1 MAGRGSH
8 GTSGRQD
15 GGERGDGVPTYDRLS
30 IEDRTGSSYRGLG
43 LRPQIVL
50 SLAVLMG
57 AILGLLALGIHVL
70 VPVGVRREVSEARLA
85 MAEALARDLAGRHG
99 DPASARAGLREAL
112 AAPEVDGVAV
122 WDRDSGLAASGAPPG
137 AQPFPGGRGPSF
149 HAARREPEG
158 TATVVFEASPD
169 RSGSAAVRVHAER
182 VGGPLRSL
190 EALLLGYL
198 GLTAL
203 AVVVFGYISL
213 TRLIVRPL
221 DRLTR
226 AARRLGGG
234 REVEPVVAAGGRE
247 IVELTE
253 TFNAMAREVVGHR
266 RELEAQVAHLER
278 LNRELARAQEQVVRA
293 AKLASVGRLA
303 AGVAHEIGNPLT
315 VMLGFFDVLETIEPM
330 APAAREHLRTM
341 RQEAERVNRTIRDLL
356 DYARANPEPVEALAV
371 GEIIDGTVALLA
383 PQKPF
388 RSIEIQVAV
397 PSDLPPVRGN
407 RDRLR
412 QVLVNLLLNAA
423 DAIGPDRPGTVELRA
438 DGAVLPD
445 GRSAVRIRVTDSG
458 PGIPPD
464 LLDAIFDPFVTT
476 KAPGAGTGLG
486 LSVCEGIVE
495 GLGGTIRAS
504 NRADGGACFEVV
516 LPTADG
522 TTPRAAGTA
531 TRRAGS
537 QLPGPCGERADR
549 LRDRRR
555 RRYGRH
561 RGAGPPCRGR

>member
-1 MAGRGSH
+1 MAGGGSH
-8 GTSGRQD
+8 GT
-15 GGERGDGVPTYDRLS
+15 GERRAAGGRGGDLRSREGAPAAGW
-30 IEDRTGSSYRGLG
+30 TGTSYRGLG

-70 VPVGVRREVSEARLA
+70 VPVGVRREVSAARLA
-85 MAEALARDLAGRHG
+85 MVEVMARDLARRHH
-99 DPASARAGLREAL
+99 DPASARGALREAL
-112 AAPEVDGVAV
+112 AAPAVDGVAV
-122 WDRDSGLAASGAPPG
+122 WDRDAGLVAAGAPPG
-137 AQPFPGGRGPSF
+137 ARPFPGGWGPSF

-158 TATVVFEASPD
+158 TATVVFAASPD
-169 RSGSAAVRVHAER
+169 RAGSAAVRVHAG
-182 VGGPLRSL
+182 VAGDSLRSL

-226 AARRLGGG
+226 AARRLGSG
-234 REVEPVVAAGGRE
+234 REVEPVAAAGGRE

-253 TFNAMAREVVGHR
+253 TFNAMTREVVGQR
-266 RELEAQVAHLER
+266 RELEEQVARLER
-278 LNRELARAQEQVVRA
+278 LNRELALAQEQVVRS

-371 GEIIDGTVALLA
+371 GEVIDGTVGLLA

-388 RSIEIQVAV
+388 RAIEIQVTV
-397 PSDLPPVRGN
+397 PSDLPPVRAN

-423 DAIGPDRPGTVELRA
+423 DAIGPERAGTIELRA
-438 DGAVLPD
+438 EPAALAD
-445 GRSAVRIRVTDSG
+445 GRSAVRIRVTDNG
-458 PGIPPD
+458 PGIPPE
-464 LLDAIFDPFVTT
+464 LLGAIFDPFVTT
-476 KAPGAGTGLG
+476 KSPGAGTGLG

-504 NRADGGACFEVV
+504 NRPEGGACFEVV
-516 LPTADG
+516 LPAAD
-522 TTPRAAGTA
+522 
-531 TRRAGS
+531 
-537 QLPGPCGERADR
+537 
-549 LRDRRR
+549 
-555 RRYGRH
+555 
-561 RGAGPPCRGR
+561 

>member
-1 MAGRGSH
+1 MTGRGSH
-8 GTSGRQD
+8 GTGRRPVA
-15 GGERGDGVPTYDRLS
+15 GERGADVPSRNRLATAGW
-30 IEDRTGSSYRGLG
+30 TGSPYRGLG

-57 AILGLLALGIHVL
+57 AILGLLALGVHAL

-85 MAEALARDLAGRHG
+85 MAETLARDLARRHA
-99 DPASARAGLREAL
+99 DPASARAALREAL

-122 WDRDSGLAASGAPPG
+122 WDRDAGLVAAGTPP
-137 AQPFPGGRGPSF
+137 AARPFPAARSPSF
-149 HAARREPEG
+149 HAARREADG
-158 TATVVFEASPD
+158 TATVLVEPSPD
-169 RSGSAAVRVHAER
+169 RAGSAAVRVHAGR
-182 VGGPLRSL
+182 VGAPLRAL

-226 AARRLGGG
+226 AARRLGDG
-234 REVEPVVAAGGRE
+234 REVEPVAATGGRE

-253 TFNAMAREVVGHR
+253 TFNAMAREVVGQR
-266 RELEAQVAHLER
+266 RELEQQVAHLER
-278 LNRELARAQEQVVRA
+278 LNRELARAQEQVVRS

-315 VMLGFFDVLETIEPM
+315 VMLGFFDVLETLEPM
-330 APAAREHLRTM
+330 PPAAREHLRTM

-356 DYARANPEPVEALAV
+356 DYARANPEPVEALAAAEV
-371 GEIIDGTVALLA
+371 IDGTVALLA

-388 RSIEIQVAV
+388 RSIEIQVTV
-397 PSDLPPVRGN
+397 PSDLPPVRAN

-423 DAIGPDRPGTVELRA
+423 DAIGPERPGTVELRA
-438 DGAVLPD
+438 DTAALPD
-445 GRSAVRIRVTDSG
+445 GRSAVRIRIADNG
-458 PGIPPD
+458 PGVPPE

-486 LSVCEGIVE
+486 LSVCEGIIE
-495 GLGGTIRAS
+495 GLGGTIRAF
-504 NRADGGACFEVV
+504 NRPEGGACFEIM
-516 LPTADG
+516 LPAAD
-522 TTPRAAGTA
+522 
-531 TRRAGS
+531 
-537 QLPGPCGERADR
+537 
-549 LRDRRR
+549 
-555 RRYGRH
+555 
-561 RGAGPPCRGR
+561 

>member
-1 MAGRGSH
+1 MAGGGSH
-8 GTSGRQD
+8 GTGAERAGTGRA
-15 GGERGDGVPTYDRLS
+15 GNAASREAAAAAGWT
-30 IEDRTGSSYRGLG
+30 RTPYRGLG

-57 AILGLLALGIHVL
+57 AILGLLALGIHAL
-70 VPVGVRREVSEARLA
+70 VPVGVRREVAEARLA
-85 MAEALARDLAGRHG
+85 MAEALARDLARQHR
-99 DPASARAGLREAL
+99 DPAAARAALREAL

-122 WDRDSGLAASGAPPG
+122 WDRDVGLAASGSAPG
-137 AQPFPGGRGPSF
+137 ARPFPGGWGPSF
-149 HAARREPEG
+149 HAARREADGE
-158 TATVVFEASPD
+158 ATVVFEPSAD
-169 RSGSAAVRVHAER
+169 RAGSAAVRLHAGR

-198 GLTAL
+198 GLSAL

-234 REVEPVVAAGGRE
+234 REVEPVAAAGGRE

-253 TFNAMAREVVGHR
+253 TFNAMAREVFGQR
-266 RELEAQVAHLER
+266 RELEEQVARLER
-278 LNRELARAQEQVVRA
+278 LNRELARAQEQVVRS

-315 VMLGFFDVLETIEPM
+315 VMLGFFDVLETLEPM
-330 APAAREHLRTM
+330 APEAREHLRTM

-356 DYARANPEPVEALAV
+356 DYARANPEPVEPLAV
-371 GEIIDGTVALLA
+371 GEVIDGTVGLLA

-388 RSIEIQVAV
+388 RAIEIQVTV
-397 PSDLPPVRGN
+397 PADLPPVRAN

-423 DAIGPDRPGTVELRA
+423 DAIGPERSGTIELRA
-438 DGAVLPD
+438 ETATLPD
-445 GRSAVRIRVTDSG
+445 GKPAVRIRVADNG
-458 PGIPPD
+458 PGIPPE

-495 GLGGTIRAS
+495 GLGGTIRAF
-504 NRADGGACFEVV
+504 NRAEGGACLEVV
-516 LPTADG
+516 LP
-522 TTPRAAGTA
+522 AAG
-531 TRRAGS
+531 
-537 QLPGPCGERADR
+537 
-549 LRDRRR
+549 
-555 RRYGRH
+555 
-561 RGAGPPCRGR
+561 